1 MAANVTTMAAPS
13 RRRFMWST
21 PFTYGVA
28 LAVAGVSIAP
38 VVYAIL
44 GGFRDN
50 SQINSS
56 PAGLPRPW
64 IWSTYVRVLT
74 GPDFWTGAR
83 NSTII
88 ALIATLCVTAMGVCA
103 AFVLS
108 RYRFRGR
115 EGLLQAT
122 SSWVCCSPLRPA
134 PCRSSS
140 CCATSG
146 SRTRYWGVILPQI
159 AFGLPITI
167 VILRP
172 FLAAVPAELED
183 AALIDGASKLG
194 FFWRVL
200 LPLSKPA
207 LVTVAVLAFV
217 GSWNSFPL
225 PLLVLQD
232 ASLHTLPARRER
244 GDQVPVHPG
253 HGRHPRVHFAVHA
266 AGPAVLHV
274 RRAADRRRPA
284 GRGQGLTNHTFTNH
298 TSRGSTA

>member
-1 MAANVTTMAAPS
+1 MAANVTTMTAPS

-28 LAVAGVSIAP
+28 LAVAGVSIVP

-56 PAGLPRPW
+56 PAGLPSPW
-64 IWSTYVRVLT
+64 IWSTYVNVLT
-74 GPDFWTGAR
+74 KPDFWIGAL

-108 RYRFRGR
+108 RYSFRGR
-115 EGLLQAT
+115 EGLHGYFVLGLLFPAAAGT
-122 SSWVCCSPLRPA
+122 LPLFLMLRNLGL
-134 PCRSSS
+134 
-140 CCATSG
+140 TD
-146 SRTRYWGVILPQI
+146 TYWGVILPQI

-194 FFWRVL
+194 FFWRVM

-217 GSWNSFPL
+217 GSWNSFTL

-232 ASLHTLPARRER
+232 ASLHTLPVAVNEATRSQYTQDTAAILAFTSLSMLPALLFFMFAER
-244 GDQVPVHPG
+244 QIVGGLQG
-253 HGRHPRVHFAVHA
+253 AVK
-266 AGPAVLHV
+266 G
-274 RRAADRRRPA
+274 
-284 GRGQGLTNHTFTNH
+284 
-298 TSRGSTA
+298 